1 MMSIQLDIDKI
12 IKYNWFK
19 KENYKMKDL
28 LLFQNNKKTTKR
40 KESIQLFVKL
50 EKDVRTLH
58 IFNRRFMLGS

>member
-19 KENYKMKDL
+19 KENYKIKDL

-40 KESIQLFVKL
+40 KESVQLFVKL

-58 IFNRRFMLGS
+58 IF

>member
-1 MMSIQLDIDKI
+1 MNIQLDIDKI

-19 KENYKMKDL
+19 KENYKIKDL

-40 KESIQLFVKL
+40 KESVQLFVKL

-58 IFNRRFMLGS
+58 IF

>member
-40 KESIQLFVKL
+40 K
-50 EKDVRTLH
+50 
-58 IFNRRFMLGS
+58 

>member
-1 MMSIQLDIDKI
+1 MMNIQLDIDKI

-40 KESIQLFVKL
+40 KESVQLFVKL

-58 IFNRRFMLGS
+58 IF

>member
-40 KESIQLFVKL
+40 KESVQLFVKL

-58 IFNRRFMLGS
+58 IF